1 MSKKL
6 ALMSILTVVLF
17 SISFMIYGIKLED
30 KSVSKLE
37 AIIVSINNDEITLM
51 DTNNIIYTFK
61 ADTITGN
68 LGDNII
74 ISYSGLLDKNS
85 NIQNIEIVDYTINTA
100 NDNNISY
107 DQGIFSKYYK
117 LAKRKLAELTLGEK
131 IGQLILARYPDNNVL
146 NDLNKYKLGGYVFY
160 EKDFKN
166 KTKSE
171 VIDMIN
177 TVQKNSKIPMLIA
190 VDEEGGKIVRVS
202 SNPNLAKE
210 RFKSSKELYSS
221 GGMEKIKQDTI
232 NKSIVLS
239 SLGINLNLA
248 PVVDVTTNS
257 NDYMYERSIG
267 ENTEITS
274 LYAKTV
280 INASKNM
287 KVSYTLKHFPGYG
300 NNNDTHNS
308 SSVDIRSYESLIV
321 NDIPPFIAGINA
333 GAEAILVSHNIVSSI
348 DSDNPASLSPKIHNF
363 LRNELNFTGV
373 IITDDLEMGATSS
386 IESSAIKA
394 LLAGNDLIITTNYA
408 NSFSSI
414 KNAVT
419 NGIISEEIIDKLA
432 FKILSWKYYKGLIL
446 EEKWLIK

>member
-6 ALMSILTVVLF
+6 TLISVLTVVLF
-17 SISFMIYGIKLED
+17 SISFIIYSNKLED
-30 KSVSKLE
+30 KIVSKLE
-37 AIIVSINNDEITLM
+37 AVIVSINNDEITLM

-61 ADTITGN
+61 EDTITGN

-74 ISYSGLLDKNS
+74 ITYSGLLDKNS
-85 NIQNIEIVDYTINTA
+85 NIQNIEIIDYTINTA
-100 NDNNISY
+100 NDNNTSY
-107 DQGIFSKYYK
+107 DPGIFSEYYK
-117 LAKRKLAELTLGEK
+117 LAKRKLEELTLDEK

-166 KTKSE
+166 KTKLE

-202 SNPNLAKE
+202 SNPNLAPE
-210 RFKSSKELYSS
+210 RFKSSKVLYSS

-287 KVSYTLKHFPGYG
+287 GVSYTLKHFPGYG
-300 NNNDTHNS
+300 NNIDTHNS
-308 SSVDIRSYESLIV
+308 SSVDTRSYESIIA

-373 IITDDLEMGATSS
+373 IITDDLGMGATSS
-386 IESSAIKA
+386 IETSAIKA

-446 EEKWLIK
+446 EEK

>member
-6 ALMSILTVVLF
+6 VLISILTVVLF
-17 SISFMIYGIKLED
+17 SISFIIYSNKLED

-37 AIIVSINNDEITLM
+37 AVVVSINNDEIILM
-51 DTNNIIYTFK
+51 DTNNIIYSFK
-61 ADTITGN
+61 EDTITGN

-100 NDNNISY
+100 DDNNISY
-107 DQGIFSKYYK
+107 NHGIFSKYYK
-117 LAKRKLAELTLGEK
+117 LAKRKLEELTLDEK

-202 SNPNLAKE
+202 SNPNLAPE

-248 PVVDVTTNS
+248 PVVDVTTNG

-287 KVSYTLKHFPGYG
+287 EISYTLKHFPGYG
-300 NNNDTHNS
+300 NNIDTHNS
-308 SSVDIRSYESLIV
+308 TSVDSRSYESLIA

-348 DSDNPASLSPKIHNF
+348 DSDNTASLSPKIHNF

-419 NGIISEEIIDKLA
+419 NGIISEEIIDKLS

-446 EEKWLIK
+446 EEK

>member
-287 KVSYTLKHFPGYG
+287 EVSYTLKHFPGYG